1 MTDIEQEAR
10 DLLNA
15 VSQERYGYGA
25 FDMTEPTEEARAE
38 LDAINDALSSA
49 FGSNLAG
56 DYANAIMLALD
67 KHHGRTPP
75 DPVTQ
80 WLHKSGW
87 EGNAVAEHAVR
98 DYLRSKNDG

>member
-1 MTDIEQEAR
+1 
-10 DLLNA
+10 
-15 VSQERYGYGA
+15 
-25 FDMTEPTEEARAE
+25 MTEVTEEARAE
-38 LDAINDALSSA
+38 LDAINDVLAFE

-87 EGNAVAEHAVR
+87 EGNAMAEQAVR
-98 DYLRSKNDG
+98 EYIRRKNDV

>member
-1 MTDIEQEAR
+1 
-10 DLLNA
+10 
-15 VSQERYGYGA
+15 
-25 FDMTEPTEEARAE
+25 MTEVTEEARAE
-38 LDAINDALSSA
+38 LDAINDVLAFE

-87 EGNAVAEHAVR
+87 EGNAVAGRILPMRRGMGGFGFAITGSSRPKVR
-98 DYLRSKNDG
+98 T